1 MHARIVLV
9 RHGQSR
15 ATVDGVVG
23 GPRGCQGLTDL
34 GRRQAEALGRRLVTT
49 GELAPIGALL
59 SSTLPRA
66 VETATIVASF
76 LRLEVGL
83 EEGLCELDPGEGDGL
98 TWDEWQR
105 RYEGFDVAVEP
116 FRPLSPGGESWA
128 SFGLRAGATLHRIA
142 ERFAGS
148 ETVVAFCHGGII
160 EQSMLNGLDLPA
172 QYPPAMR
179 LETAPNTSITEW
191 RVTVAPAQA
200 QHWQL
205 VRFADAAHLAGV
217 D

>member
-1 MHARIVLV
+1 MPARIVLV

-34 GRRQAEALGRRLVTT
+34 GRRQAEALGRRLVAT
-49 GELAPIGALL
+49 GELGSVVAVV

-76 LRLEVGL
+76 LSREVEL
-83 EEGLCELDPGEGDGL
+83 DEGLCELDPGEGDGL

-116 FRPLSPGGESWA
+116 FRPLAPGGESWA
-128 SFGLRAGATLHRIA
+128 SFGLRAGATLHRLA
-142 ERFAGS
+142 ERFHES
-148 ETVVAFCHGGII
+148 TVVAVCHGGIV
-160 EQSMLNGLDLPA
+160 EQSVLNGLHLPA
-172 QYPPAMR
+172 QFPPALR
-179 LETAPNTSITEW
+179 LETAPNTSMTEW
-191 RVTVAPAQA
+191 LVEVAPGKA
-200 QHWQL
+200 QHWRL